1 MFIDSHTLRDLEIF
15 QSPSDGS
22 CVFDKINFT
31 ATSGGKQKLK
41 HFLTKPCETLEQ
53 VQSVQEAVTFLINNF
68 NSLSFP
74 FNGLQLKSL
83 EAYLGSNIEPV
94 RSTKNKFYLTALH
107 NYLIDKGAYLILK
120 GGLLD
125 LYQFTENLKT
135 LFELL
140 KHQRPGPIHQ
150 FLTEAHQFLTDST
163 ICNFLEKIRFKR
175 YQSILDVY
183 RIDFYIRTIQKE
195 RVLSLLERV
204 YEFDALLSMARASAQ
219 LKLCIPRFVDHN
231 EAVFDVQGLYH
242 LLVKNPVAN
251 SIDFS
256 NNKNVLFLTGPNM
269 AGKTTFLKAL
279 GVAVLLAHVGMG
291 VPAHS
296 MKLSF
301 SNRLITSISIEENL
315 FKGQSYFYAEVLR
328 VKHLAESL
336 SEGYRVFALFDELF
350 KGTNVGDAY
359 EASKQII
366 SGFQNWKDSIF
377 VISSHLFELGSFL
390 ESFSQCKFYHFDTSP
405 VDQPL
410 TFDYTLHPGISET
423 RLGLT
428 IINNEGIPEL
438 LGIKKSQ

>member
-15 QSPSDGS
+15 QSPSGGS

-41 HFLTKPCETLEQ
+41 QFLTKPCETLEQ
-53 VQSVQEAVTFLINNF
+53 VQSVQETVTFLINNF

-74 FNGLQLKSL
+74 FNDLQLKSL

-94 RSTKNKFYLTALH
+94 RSAKNKFYLTALN

-135 LFELL
+135 FFVLL

-163 ICNFLEKIRFKR
+163 ICHFLEKIRFKR

-219 LKLCIPRFVDHN
+219 LKLCIPRFVDQN

-301 SNRLITSISIEENL
+301 TNRLITSISIEENL

-359 EASKQII
+359 EASKLII
-366 SGFQNWKDSIF
+366 SGFHNWKDSIF
-377 VISSHLFELGSFL
+377 VISSHLFELGGFL
-390 ESFSQCKFYHFDTSP
+390 ESLSQCKFYHFDISP

-438 LGIKKSQ
+438 LGIKESQ